1 MWKERYEDLCVGGVF
16 LAFTI
21 FYAAQIP
28 FIRLTNLSP
37 ISAGAYPI
45 AAAALLFFLSGY
57 QLAIGIKKFR
67 TPASAKNTQNKQKDY
82 KTVVRTFFLV
92 VAYVLLLDP
101 LGFCISSA
109 LYVFLQSVLLCPPDK
124 IRFGQFAVISIVA
137 SVIVYVIFRYG
148 LDLML
153 PAGPLAEWF

>member
-1 MWKERYEDLCVGGVF
+1 MWRERYEGLCVGGVF

-28 FIRLTNLSP
+28 FIRLTDIAP
-37 ISAGAYPI
+37 ISAGAYPVAV
-45 AAAALLFFLSGY
+45 AAFLFFLSGY

-67 TPASAKNTQNKQKDY
+67 TLVPAKETQKKQKDY
-82 KTVVRTFFLV
+82 KTVVRTFFLA
-92 VAYVLLLDP
+92 VAYILLLEP

-124 IRFGQFAVISIVA
+124 IRCAQFAVISMVA
-137 SVIVYVIFRYG
+137 SLTTYMIFRYG